1 MAIRAI
7 IPTLGQVWQTRSTS
21 LGYHSM
27 NVLLVYPEFPKT
39 FWSYEKILE
48 LVNRK
53 VLLPPLGLITVA
65 AILPQD
71 WNFKLADVNI
81 RPVTDQEW
89 MWADLVIMSAMI
101 VQKDDIIRQINLA
114 RHHGKPVAVGG
125 PYPSSTP
132 EELVA
137 AGADY
142 LILDEGEITLP
153 MFVAAWERGDKGGRF
168 SSEGVKPDVTS
179 TPIPRYDLLELKAYD
194 SMSVQFS
201 RGCPFQCEF
210 CDIIVLY
217 GRKPRTKTPEQLV
230 GELDSLYSLGWR
242 GGVFMVDDNFIGNKR
257 NVKLMLTALER
268 WQREHGY
275 PFRFDTEASLDLAD
289 DQELID
295 QMLACNFA
303 AVFMGIETP
312 DADSLATTM
321 KFQNMRSPLL
331 DSVDKVTRSGLRVIA
346 GFIIGF
352 DGEKV
357 GAGQR
362 IVAFSEAAGIPT
374 TTFAMLQALPH
385 TALWHRLEKEGRL
398 IDKVGNINQ
407 TTLMN
412 FVPTRPVE
420 DIAQEYVEAF
430 CELYEPRKYLDR
442 VHRYFLKLGPAR
454 VKSAFKLPDPV
465 VIRALLIV
473 CWRQGIKRSTRWAF
487 WHHLFDILRSNPK
500 VTEQYLAVCAHNEHF
515 MEYREIVR
523 RQIENQLAAYR
534 QGQANQAVVPV
545 PVQAGLG
552 EGATPMGR

>member
-1 MAIRAI
+1 
-7 IPTLGQVWQTRSTS
+7 L
-21 LGYHSM
+21 

-53 VLLPPLGLITVA
+53 VLLPPLGLVTVA

-71 WNFKLADVNI
+71 WNFKLVDVNI
-81 RPVTDQEW
+81 RPVSDQEW
-89 MWADLVIMSAMI
+89 LWADLVIMSAMI
-101 VQKDDIIRQINLA
+101 VQKDDIVRQVNLA
-114 RHHGKPVAVGG
+114 KRHGKPVAVGG

-153 MFVAAWERGDKGGRF
+153 LFVEAWQKGETGGRF
-168 SSEGVKPDVTS
+168 SSDGVKPDVST
-179 TPIPRYDLLELKAYD
+179 TPIPRYDLLELSAYD

-217 GRKPRTKTPEQLV
+217 GRKPRTKTPDQLI
-230 GELDSLYSLGWR
+230 GELDCLFDIGWR

-257 NVKLMLTALER
+257 NVKRMLTVLEQ
-268 WQREHGY
+268 WQKVHGY

-312 DADSLATTM
+312 DTDSLAATM
-321 KFQNMRSPLL
+321 KFQNTRSPLL
-331 DSVDKVTRSGLRVIA
+331 ESVDRVTRSGLRVIA

-352 DGEKV
+352 DGEKE

-362 IVAFSEAAGIPT
+362 IVAFSEAAAIPT

-420 DIAQEYVEAF
+420 DIAKEYVEAF
-430 CELYEPRKYLDR
+430 CQLYEPHRYLDR
-442 VHRYFLKLGPAR
+442 VHRYFLKLGPPR
-454 VKSAFKLPDPV
+454 VKSAFKLPERA

-473 CWRQGIKRSTRWAF
+473 CWRQGLKRSTRWAF
-487 WHHLFDILRSNPK
+487 WRHLFHILWANPK
-500 VTEQYLAVCAHNEHF
+500 VAEQYLAVCAHNEHF
-515 MEYREIVR
+515 MDYRDIVR
-523 RQIENQLAAYR
+523 LQIENQLAAYGRGQELAR
-534 QGQANQAVVPV
+534 QALIDRPRIEIAAVTSP
-545 PVQAGLG
+545 
-552 EGATPMGR
+552 